1 MNFANRN
8 TVWAGAFVDEL
19 VRAGVREVCLA
30 PGSRSTPLVLAAAR
44 DGRLEPRIHVD
55 ERSAAFFALG
65 AARADGRPAAVITT
79 SGTATANLHPAVI
92 EASQSGVPLLL
103 LTADRPV
110 ELRGTDA
117 NQTVDQ
123 VDLYGEHVRRSFDV
137 APPRMTRDSL
147 RYLRGLAARAVEA
160 STTDPRGPVH
170 LNFPFAKP
178 LEPTPVPGDVP
189 DAWHENPPRELVG
202 REDGAPWVRIP
213 TDGRASA
220 PDDVLDELAAAVE
233 GAPRGLIVCGP
244 SSRSADAGPAALELG
259 RATGFPVLADPLSGA
274 RFAAGAGESGVAAYD
289 LFLRER
295 TLWDEMEPDLVLR
308 FGPAPTSR
316 ALGDFLESADGRHV
330 SVDAGRRW
338 TDHAGT
344 ATDRVPASPT
354 PVCRGLASR
363 LASPPADPEWSR
375 RWTELG
381 ELARGA
387 AEEAMESG
395 FFEGTVAADV
405 VRTLPADSTL
415 VVGSSMPVRDLDAL
429 GFPRDVP
436 LRVLGNRGASGI
448 DGLVST
454 ALGAAARSGGST
466 VALLGDLS
474 LYHDMN
480 GLLAAK
486 THDLDVTFVVVNNDG
501 GGIFHMLPIR
511 EYEPPFTE
519 LFATPHGL
527 DFGHAAG
534 LYGLDH
540 RCVEDRTELVE
551 LLSGPDPEHGSAG
564 SRILEVPSDRE
575 ENRRRHE
582 ELEKAV
588 REAVADR

>member
-1 MNFANRN
+1 MNLANRN

-19 VRAGVREVCLA
+19 ARAGVREICLA

-44 DGRLEPRIHVD
+44 DARVEPRVHVD

-65 AARADGRPAAVITT
+65 AARAEGGPAAVITT

-123 VDLYGEHVRRSFDV
+123 VDLYGAHVRRSFDV

-189 DAWHENPPRELVG
+189 DAWHETPPRELVG
-202 REDGAPWVRIP
+202 REDGAPWVQIP
-213 TDGRASA
+213 PDGRTPA
-220 PDDVLDELAAAVE
+220 PDDLLDELAAAIE
-233 GAPRGLIVCGP
+233 ETGRGLIVCGP
-244 SSRSADAGPAALELG
+244 SSRPGDAGPAALELG

-274 RFAAGAGESGVAAYD
+274 RFAPGAGEVGVAAYD

-295 TLWDEMEPDLVLR
+295 TLWEELEPELVLR
-308 FGPAPTSR
+308 LGPAPTSR
-316 ALGDFLESADGRHV
+316 ALGDFLESAEGRHV

-338 TDHAGT
+338 ADHAGT
-344 ATDRVPASPT
+344 AIGRVPASPAS
-354 PVCRGLASR
+354 VCRDLASR
-363 LASPPADPEWSR
+363 LASSSDDPEWGR

-381 ELARGA
+381 ELARDA
-387 AEEAMESG
+387 AEDAMENGLS
-395 FFEGTVAADV
+395 EGTVAADV
-405 VRTLPADSTL
+405 AGTLSAGSTL

-480 GLLAAK
+480 GLLAAR

-501 GGIFHMLPIR
+501 GGIFHMLPVR

-527 DFGHAAG
+527 DFEQAAG
-534 LYGLDH
+534 VYGLTH
-540 RCVEDRTELVE
+540 RRVEDRAELDAS
-551 LLSGPDPEHGSAG
+551 LSGPEARDGSGG

-575 ENRRRHE
+575 ENRQWHE
-582 ELEKAV
+582 ELERTV
-588 REAVADR
+588 RTAVADR